1 MNHDPRQ
8 MSPVLP
14 NDQNDTD
21 TKPAV
26 TRGVF
31 RAIDLI
37 TFLIAVAV
45 VALSMLVMPRFVA
58 MFEEMQVP
66 LPPATVLVIRFSKF
80 SWALLPVSALAILAA
95 SNTRSKDN
103 ADSGALSIVVLL
115 AHLLLLGLCVVAFYM
130 PLSIVMASVK

>member
-1 MNHDPRQ
+1 MNHDPSQ
-8 MSPVLP
+8 MSPALP
-14 NDQNDTD
+14 EDQSYPDTE
-21 TKPAV
+21 PSV
-26 TRGVF
+26 MRGLF

-45 VALSMLVMPRFVA
+45 VALSVLVAPRYLA

-66 LPPATVLVIRFSKF
+66 LPPATILVIRFSKF

-103 ADSGALSIVVLL
+103 ADSGALSIVLLL
-115 AHLLLLGLCVVAFYM
+115 AHLLLLGYCVIAFYM
-130 PLSIVMASVK
+130 PLSIVMSSVK